1 MPNNEIYKPLAN
13 ETNTHPSPEAFAE
26 KLKNET
32 DLILDE
38 ISARRHT
45 VSNALDDG
53 KMQKNVVKQWS
64 KSSESSTARN
74 YDK

>member
-13 ETNTHPSPEAFAE
+13 ETNTHPSPETFAE

-45 VSNALDDG
+45 VSNALDG

-64 KSSESSTARN
+64 KSSESSTAP
-74 YDK
+74 KL